1 MHSVD
6 DTSPKAAALPP
17 PPASGIATPALL
29 NVSNTEASATTLAA
43 AEAGTEKEAPVAAVR
58 LSPMRR
64 LVVTTALSASI
75 LLVGLDTSIVTTT
88 IPRIAHE
95 FNALS
100 SAAWIATAYMVTIT
114 ALQPLYGR
122 LSDIF
127 GRVAAVIS
135 AIVLFMA
142 GSAACGW
149 ARSMSGLIFGRALQG
164 VGGAGIETLVFTI
177 ISDITTEQER
187 PAYLGVVSAVWSIA
201 SVAGPLLG
209 GVFADHVS
217 WRWAF
222 LINLPIGGALLIAIA
237 LLLRMPQPTGS
248 LVEKLKK
255 VDFLGSLVLIG
266 SVTMLLLALNWGG
279 KDYAWSSPRIVC
291 LLVFSTV
298 LMCLFLLIE
307 WKFAMQP
314 TVPIELFRIRNVCLV
329 VVGQLFM
336 GAAMYGPIYFV
347 PIWYASVK
355 NASNTSAGL
364 HLIPYLTSCSLAAIT
379 AGLVVKRIGRYREF
393 IVLGLAMFLI
403 GTGLM
408 VLMDEHTSTGKEV
421 VFMLLLGIGIGIS
434 IQLLMIVAQKASS
447 TKDMAA
453 TTSLYLFMRV
463 LGYSAGVAILQS
475 VMQNSLGPRLDTLAS
490 QNPDF
495 SGTILG
501 TIDDQTKIYSTGL
514 PAALSLQLVH
524 AFAQALHK
532 VFIATVPFAA
542 VAFILVLPIDYAAT
556 VSRLE

>member
-1 MHSVD
+1 
-6 DTSPKAAALPP
+6 
-17 PPASGIATPALL
+17 
-29 NVSNTEASATTLAA
+29 
-43 AEAGTEKEAPVAAVR
+43 
-58 LSPMRR
+58 
-64 LVVTTALSASI
+64 
-75 LLVGLDTSIVTTT
+75 
-88 IPRIAHE
+88 
-95 FNALS
+95 
-100 SAAWIATAYMVTIT
+100 
-114 ALQPLYGR
+114 
-122 LSDIF
+122 
-127 GRVAAVIS
+127 
-135 AIVLFMA
+135 
-142 GSAACGW
+142 
-149 ARSMSGLIFGRALQG
+149 
-164 VGGAGIETLVFTI
+164 
-177 ISDITTEQER
+177 
-187 PAYLGVVSAVWSIA
+187 
-201 SVAGPLLG
+201 
-209 GVFADHVS
+209 
-217 WRWAF
+217 
-222 LINLPIGGALLIAIA
+222 
-237 LLLRMPQPTGS
+237 
-248 LVEKLKK
+248 
-255 VDFLGSLVLIG
+255 
-266 SVTMLLLALNWGG
+266 
-279 KDYAWSSPRIVC
+279 
-291 LLVFSTV
+291 
-298 LMCLFLLIE
+298 
-307 WKFAMQP
+307 
-314 TVPIELFRIRNVCLV
+314 LFRIRNVCLV

-408 VLMDEHTSTGKEV
+408 VLMDEHTSTGKEI

-453 TTSLYLFMRV
+453 TTSFYLFMRV

-501 TIDDQTKIYSTGL
+501 SIDDQTKIYSTGL